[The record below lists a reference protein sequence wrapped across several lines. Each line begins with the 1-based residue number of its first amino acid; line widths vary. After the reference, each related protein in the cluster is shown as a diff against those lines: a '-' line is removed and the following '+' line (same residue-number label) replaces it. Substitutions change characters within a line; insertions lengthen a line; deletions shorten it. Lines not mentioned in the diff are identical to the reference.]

1 MMVLTMNNNL
11 LSPPPKLL
19 CRSLSDNKIKNI
31 ISMLKNQKIDVKPP
45 YQRDSDIW
53 NTERQQLF
61 INSILS
67 GYDIPKLYF
76 HRHNLEDISKNGQI
90 YSVIDG
96 NQRLKAIHAFINDE
110 LKLDNT
116 PIYYNNNII
125 DVTNKTFSQLL
136 HKHEDICTYFM
147 NYQLPII
154 TVVVDDNEIVDVISE
169 MFLRLNKGISA
180 NSAEK
185 RNAMANSNVIKN
197 VKKLVKHDFFTKK
210 LKISSKRYKHEDLAC
225 KFLFFEYCLNVRSL
239 PGIEK
244 KNLDIFAKY
253 FIGNPLSQHIKSRT
267 KHTLDNML
275 KMFNDN
281 DELLSKQTIIPIYYL
296 LAYCTND
303 DDLIHIRNKLKN
315 FINDV
320 HVNYKK
326 MNLLQQ
332 TLDIDKSINKD
343 LTNYYI
349 ESLQGTTRATSIM
362 NRCIILANYI
372 GIDINKLKNLSD
384 QLPRELI
391 DYSNDGKISK

>member
-1 MMVLTMNNNL
+1 M
-11 LSPPPKLL
+11 
-19 CRSLSDNKIKNI
+19 
-31 ISMLKNQKIDVKPP
+31 
-45 YQRDSDIW
+45 
-53 NTERQQLF
+53 
-61 INSILS
+61 
-67 GYDIPKLYF
+67 
-76 HRHNLEDISKNGQI
+76 
-90 YSVIDG
+90 
-96 NQRLKAIHAFINDE
+96 
-110 LKLDNT
+110 
-116 PIYYNNNII
+116 
-125 DVTNKTFSQLL
+125 
-136 HKHEDICTYFM
+136 
-147 NYQLPII
+147 
-154 TVVVDDNEIVDVISE
+154 
-169 MFLRLNKGISA
+169 
-180 NSAEK
+180 
-185 RNAMANSNVIKN
+185 
-197 VKKLVKHDFFTKK
+197 
-210 LKISSKRYKHEDLAC
+210 
-225 KFLFFEYCLNVRSL
+225 
-239 PGIEK
+239 
-244 KNLDIFAKY
+244 DIFAKY

-303 DDLIHIRNKLKN
+303 DDLIYIRNKLKN